1 MEVEGEVLIENRDK
15 TVTDEGRHCRDVTP
29 QFTHKLELVL
39 TRKTDTTFTH
49 RLQLKKKKKITHIS
63 DKDG

>member
-1 MEVEGEVLIENRDK
+1 MEVEGEALIENRDK

-49 RLQLKKKKKITHIS
+49 RLQLKKKKKNHPHIR
-63 DKDG
+63 